1 LQLLYRKVKCPLTL
15 RLIRKWL
22 RVPIQ
27 VNGKL
32 VKRRKGLAQGSPL
45 SPLLSNIM
53 LNELDKE
60 MERQGLRY
68 VRYADDFSAYTKS
81 GSAARKIGNN
91 LFLFLKNKL
100 KLPINRERADCKEI
114 VRWTILRRSQVAGQG
129 TETEE
134 SDPSG
139 DRSGTCLP
147 MESIPDGGMGNCPK
161 PDSENDHYFG
171 AIAKKRVRSVAYVLR
186 KSCPTS

>member
-1 LQLLYRKVKCPLTL
+1 MKITTKVTNC
-15 RLIRKWL
+15 
-22 RVPIQ
+22 VHG
-27 VNGKL
+27 V
-32 VKRRKGLAQGSPL
+32 L

-81 GSAARKIGNN
+81 KSEARKIGNN

-114 VRWTILRRSQVAGQG
+114 VRWTILRRSQVEG
-129 TETEE
+129 
-134 SDPSG
+134 
-139 DRSGTCLP
+139 
-147 MESIPDGGMGNCPK
+147 MEHP
-161 PDSENDHYFG
+161 
-171 AIAKKRVRSVAYVLR
+171 
-186 KSCPTS
+186 PTSQL